1 MMMNTRLNIMK
12 VLIILLIAVVDVVAV
27 SAQKRRVEEVK
38 QDMNSLSL
46 SIDNYTNALNKIKP
60 ALADAE
66 SKDEAETWF
75 VAGKIAYG
83 KYDKYRVLKSIGKG
97 VDEKAMGDALLLG
110 YEYMQ
115 TALRLDSVP
124 ERDKK
129 GEVKINKSTG
139 LPKIKTKYSKDI
151 HKIILSHYNDYKLV
165 GRIFYVSSQDF
176 HKAFKAW
183 DVYTSMPDNENYSS
197 LRAMVTDSV
206 IGEYRFYQGIVAK
219 MDEKYNDALNSFF
232 KALDKGYTKKDV
244 FDYAISCAEHEK
256 NDSVLVKVVKEAYMR
271 YGKDDSR
278 YIGILINYA
287 INNKKYDI
295 ATVIIDKAIAD
306 NPNNA
311 QYYDLNGVLLENQ
324 NGRIDESYQY
334 FKRAVELDESFI
346 KANFDMGRYYYNMA
360 LKETDAAKAKDLLA
374 KAMPFMEKVLAAEPQ
389 NRAAKDALKAIY
401 YNLNNSE
408 KLQSLGE

>member
-1 MMMNTRLNIMK
+1 MIMNTRLNIMK

-165 GRIFYVSSQDF
+165 WRIFYVSSQDF

-311 QYYDLNGVLLENQ
+311 QYYDLKGVLLENQ

-360 LKETDAAKAKDLLA
+360 LKETDAAKAKELLA

>member
-183 DVYTSMPDNENYSS
+183 DVYTSMPDNETYSS

-360 LKETDAAKAKDLLA
+360 LKETDAAKAKELLA

>member
-278 YIGILINYA
+278 YIGILIHYA

-311 QYYDLNGVLLENQ
+311 QYYDLKGVLLENQ

-360 LKETDAAKAKDLLA
+360 LKETDAAKAKELLA

>member
-360 LKETDAAKAKDLLA
+360 LKETDAAKAKELLA

>member
-1 MMMNTRLNIMK
+1 M
-12 VLIILLIAVVDVVAV
+12 
-27 SAQKRRVEEVK
+27 
-38 QDMNSLSL
+38 
-46 SIDNYTNALNKIKP
+46 
-60 ALADAE
+60 
-66 SKDEAETWF
+66 
-75 VAGKIAYG
+75 
-83 KYDKYRVLKSIGKG
+83 
-97 VDEKAMGDALLLG
+97 
-110 YEYMQ
+110 
-115 TALRLDSVP
+115 
-124 ERDKK
+124 
-129 GEVKINKSTG
+129 
-139 LPKIKTKYSKDI
+139 
-151 HKIILSHYNDYKLV
+151 

-311 QYYDLNGVLLENQ
+311 QYYDLKGVLLENQ

-360 LKETDAAKAKDLLA
+360 LKETDAAKAKELLA

>member
-165 GRIFYVSSQDF
+165 WRIFDVSSQDF

-311 QYYDLNGVLLENQ
+311 QYYDLKGVLLENQ

-360 LKETDAAKAKDLLA
+360 LKETDAAKAKELLA

>member
-1 MMMNTRLNIMK
+1 MKMNTRLNIMK
-12 VLIILLIAVVDVVAV
+12 VWIILLIVVVDVVAV

-311 QYYDLNGVLLENQ
+311 QYYDLKGVLLENQ

-346 KANFDMGRYYYNMA
+346 KANFDMGRSYYNMA
-360 LKETDAAKAKDLLA
+360 LKETDAAKAKELLA

>member
-1 MMMNTRLNIMK
+1 MIMNTRLNIMK

-311 QYYDLNGVLLENQ
+311 QYYDLKGVLLENQ

-360 LKETDAAKAKDLLA
+360 LKETDAAKSKELLA

>member
-1 MMMNTRLNIMK
+1 MIMNTRLNIMK

-66 SKDEAETWF
+66 SKDEAETWC

-183 DVYTSMPDNENYSS
+183 DVYTSRPDKENYSS
-197 LRAMVTDSV
+197 RQAMITDSV

-278 YIGILINYA
+278 YIGSLINYA
-287 INNKKYDI
+287 INSKKYDI

-311 QYYDLNGVLLENQ
+311 QYYDLKGVLLENQ

-360 LKETDAAKAKDLLA
+360 LKETDAAKAKELLA

-389 NRAAKDALKAIY
+389 NRAAKDALKAI
-401 YNLNNSE
+401 
-408 KLQSLGE
+408 